1 MQEIFFTGTGLLAKI
16 SAFVLLTK
24 SGEEPFHLS
33 CQEKLN
39 TTMFREKC
47 IINTG
52 KVGGFR

>member
-47 IINTG
+47 IINTE